1 VSSLTR
7 TTLRNPSIVGLLIAG
22 VVVIGAFAYSE
33 LNQELIPDISFG
45 ALSVITPYPLAGPE
59 DVERDVTIPVESVVR
74 GRAGL
79 ETLTSV
85 SSENVSVVV
94 AQFAFGTDIE
104 RVAQEINTALARLRG
119 VLPATAS
126 PAVST
131 FNVNDVA
138 ALRLAV
144 TAPGS
149 DLPNLEAALRATV
162 IPALESLEGVARVDL
177 AGAVPR
183 EVRVLLDA
191 ASAREVGASAERVA
205 QLIQA
210 ALLGFPGG
218 VVQENGRTV
227 PIRVN
232 ALVDSPDDLAGLLVG
247 LRPAGEQAGPAAAGF
262 GAFPQ
267 PVVLGEIASV
277 EVTDLPPATTF
288 RLDGQPGLSIGIL
301 KTRESNLV
309 RLSDD
314 VRALLPELTAELGPG
329 ARIELL
335 EDQARH
341 VRASISELALQGG
354 LGGILAVLIVFLFL
368 QNGRTTLVTAVSI
381 PLSLLIAGIAL
392 YLSGLSL
399 NLLTLGGLAIAV
411 GRVIDDSIVI
421 LENIYRH
428 IQEGEP
434 PVQAAMSATTEVGP
448 AVAASTITSLAV
460 FVPLAFVGG
469 IAGEFFRP
477 LGLAILYAIAASLLV
492 AFTVVPVIAARA
504 LRTPPGE
511 TRAPGGGRIARLYR
525 PTLHWVLD
533 RPGMT
538 ILVALAVTVAG
549 FATQGVF
556 GKVNFFDSGPSDT
569 LIASLTLPPGTTLE
583 RTQAAA
589 LPLEEAISTLPG
601 IHTVSTTIGVS
612 GFFGQFGSN
621 VATANE
627 ATVRGYGDPAATPTA
642 LTELRAR
649 LGELQLQ
656 GTVTARLRA
665 GGGPQGSTIDVV
677 VEAVDPAV
685 LAEANRLVLDALRPL
700 DRLANVTSSLTDS
713 RPTLSV
719 TLDPRAAAVGV
730 LPVTVAGALRELEGG
745 RGAGSIEVA
754 GRPVPIVVREF
765 DQGLQDWAALAG
777 FPIRAAA
784 LGTSAPLGA
793 LARIEEAPAPASIT
807 RTAGQR
813 TAIVSGD
820 IVGDDNAVAQQQV
833 NEALAALTLP
843 GGASKYVTGVVAEQ
857 AEAFGQLGMAIA
869 ISIFLVY
876 TCMVAAFRSLL
887 TPLLLLVAIPLAA
900 VGAFPLLVL
909 TGTPVGLSP
918 LLGLLLLVGVVV
930 TNAIVLIDLVE
941 RYRSQGMDARQAL
954 IEGGARRVRPILMTA
969 VTTIVGLLPLALGLF
984 GEGGGFI
991 SAPLAITVMGGLIS
1005 STFLTLVVLPALYLI
1020 VFGRSRPVRA
1030 ALV

>member
-1 VSSLTR
+1 MSLLTR
-7 TTLRNPSIVGLLIAG
+7 TSLRNPSIVGLLVAA

-59 DVERDVTIPVESVVR
+59 DVERDVTVPIETVVR

-85 SSENVSVVV
+85 SSENVSIVV
-94 AQFAFGTDIE
+94 AQFTFGTDIE

-119 VLPATAS
+119 VLPATAT
-126 PAVST
+126 PTVST
-131 FNVNDVA
+131 FNVGDVA
-138 ALRLAV
+138 ALRLAL
-144 TAPGS
+144 TAPGA
-149 DLPNLEAALRATV
+149 DLPSLEAAVRARV

-191 ASAREVGASAERVA
+191 ASAREVGVTAERVA

-210 ALLGFPGG
+210 ARLGFPGG
-218 VVQENGRTV
+218 VVHENGRTV

-232 ALVDSPDDLAGLLVG
+232 ALVDSPDDLGRLIVG
-247 LRPAGEQAGPAAAGF
+247 LRPAGPAEVGF
-262 GAFPQ
+262 GAIPR
-267 PVVLGEIASV
+267 PVVLGEIATV
-277 EVTDLPPATTF
+277 QVTDLPPATTF

-301 KTRESNLV
+301 KTREFNLV
-309 RLSDD
+309 ALSDE

-335 EDQARH
+335 EDQASQ
-341 VRASISELALQGG
+341 VRTSISDLVLQGG

-368 QNGRTTLVTAVSI
+368 QNGRTTLITGISI
-381 PLSLLIAGIAL
+381 PLSLFIAGIAL

-399 NLLTLGGLAIAV
+399 NVLTLGGLAIAV

-434 PVQAAMSATTEVGP
+434 PLQAALSATTEVGH
-448 AVAASTITSLAV
+448 AVAASTLTSLAV

-477 LGLAILYAIAASLLV
+477 LGLAILFAIAASLLV
-492 AFTVVPVIAARA
+492 AFVVVPLFASR
-504 LRTPPGE
+504 LLKTLPGE
-511 TRAPGGGRIARLYR
+511 PRAPGDGRIARLYR

-533 RPGMT
+533 RPGLT
-538 ILVALAVTVAG
+538 LVLAVAVTIGG
-549 FATQGVF
+549 FATQGFF
-556 GKVNFFDSGPSDT
+556 GKVNFFDAGPSDT

-589 LPLEEAISTLPG
+589 LPLEEAIASLPG

-612 GFFGQFGSN
+612 GFFGQFGSS
-621 VATANE
+621 VASANE
-627 ATVRGYGDPAATPTA
+627 ATVRGYGDPALTRSA
-642 LTELRAR
+642 LNELRAR
-649 LGELQLQ
+649 LDGLQLP

-685 LAEANRLVLDALRPL
+685 LGEANRLVFDALRPL
-700 DRLANVTSSLTDS
+700 DRLANVTSSLTAS
-713 RPTLSV
+713 RPTLGV
-719 TLDPRAAAVGV
+719 TLDMRSAAMGV
-730 LPVTVAGALRELEGG
+730 LPFTVAGALRDIESG
-745 RGAGSIEVA
+745 REAGSLEVA

-765 DQGLQDWAALAG
+765 DQGLQDSAALAA
-777 FPIRAAA
+777 FPIGSPG
-784 LGTSAPLGA
+784 LGLSTPLGA

-820 IVGDDNAVAQQQV
+820 IVGDDNAVAQRQV
-833 NEALAALTLP
+833 DEALAALSLP
-843 GGASKYVTGVVAEQ
+843 EGASKYVTGVVAEQ
-857 AEAFGQLGMAIA
+857 SEAFGQLGIAIA

-876 TCMVAAFRSLL
+876 TCMVVAFRSLI
-887 TPLLLLVAIPLAA
+887 TPFLLLVAIPLAA
-900 VGAFPLLVL
+900 AGAFPLLVL

-941 RYRSQGMDARQAL
+941 RYRSEGMDTRRAL

-969 VTTIVGLLPLALGLF
+969 VTTIVALLPLALGLF
-984 GEGGGFI
+984 SEGGGFI

-1005 STFLTLVVLPALYLI
+1005 STFLTLVVLPALYLS
-1020 VFGRSRPVRA
+1020 VFGRSRPQSP
-1030 ALV
+1030 ALAQS